1 MPYKDLRD
9 FVAKI
14 DETGDLVRVKEE
26 VDWDLEAAAI
36 SRRVYEMSGP
46 ALLFENLKDYPPGYR
61 LFGGSLGT
69 FRRVAIAFGLD
80 PCESFTGNTKNVW
93 KTG

>member
-1 MPYKDLRD
+1 K
-9 FVAKI
+9 
-14 DETGDLVRVKEE
+14 E

-46 ALLFENLKDYPPGYR
+46 ALLFENLKDYPAGYR

-69 FRRVAIAFGLD
+69 FRRVAIAFGL
-80 PCESFTGNTKNVW
+80 
-93 KTG
+93 